1 MNNQGKPVNSHI
13 SPNIDEWPIYKLSK
27 TRNQFV
33 QEIIENLKQDY
44 QKYSI
49 EEIEEELSR
58 TIYLELKRIK
68 EEPFKVDPRGEE
80 KFYLKL
86 RKSLGELAQK
96 EEKDIEEYRALL
108 NRILHRFSEEIVG
121 SFNKRT
127 FKFARKAL
135 TLLFKWLLISFKGK
149 KRSGVW
155 GSRYQLYQKLN
166 VRGPL
171 EKIRELAKDHT
182 IVLLPTHSSNL
193 DSILVGYAIDSVMG
207 LPAFMYGAG
216 LNLYDMEIVAYFM
229 NRLGAFKVDR
239 RKKNPIYHKAL
250 KKMSFLSLK
259 KGVHTLFFPGGTRS
273 RSGEIENNLKLGLL
287 STIINAQRSIYEN
300 DKNSKIIV
308 VPLVIGYHSVLEGKY
323 LIEQHLSKTGQE
335 LYFGS
340 KDRGKSYLNIFQ
352 FLWNVVTTGSEIH
365 LSLGQPLD
373 VFGYVVNSKGESIDN
388 RSKVIDIK
396 EYFMLDGEVGENDQ
410 RENVYTRRLAEKIVD
425 SYHRNNTVL
434 ESNLVAFI
442 AFHYIQELHD
452 DQNIFTLVNS
462 DIDKIEISFTLFVE
476 RVKALKIILIEM
488 QHKGLLSVSN
498 FIVENKE
505 EEIIK
510 NGIKFIG
517 GYHNQK
523 PLRIIQNGNIV
534 TDDLKLLYYYSNRL
548 EFYDLPNRLSTFF
561 KLNNNKV
568 KA

>member
-1 MNNQGKPVNSHI
+1 MKKQDQPINSHI
-13 SPNIDEWPIYKLSK
+13 SPNIEHWPIYKLSK
-27 TRNQFV
+27 SRDQFV
-33 QEIIENLKQDY
+33 QEIIQNLKEDY
-44 QKYSI
+44 AKYSI

-86 RKSLGELAQK
+86 RKSLGILSHK
-96 EEKDIEEYRALL
+96 EGKDIEEYRTLL
-108 NRILHRFSEEIVG
+108 NKILHRFSEEIVG
-121 SFNKRT
+121 SFNKRA

-135 TLLFKWLLISFKGK
+135 TLLFKWLLISFRGK
-149 KRSGVW
+149 NRVGVW

-171 EKIRELAKDHT
+171 EKIRKLAKNHT

-273 RSGEIENNLKLGLL
+273 RSGEIENDLKLGLL
-287 STIINAQRSIYEN
+287 STIVNAQRSLYEN
-300 DKNSKIIV
+300 NENSKIII
-308 VPLVIGYHSVLEGKY
+308 VPLVIGYHSVLEGKF
-323 LIEQHLSKTGQE
+323 LIEQHLRKTGQE

-373 VFGYVVNSKGESIDN
+373 VFGYTVNPKGESIDN
-388 RSKVIDIK
+388 RSKIIDIK
-396 EYFMLDGEVGENDQ
+396 EYFMLDSEVGKNKQ
-410 RENVYTRRLAEKIVD
+410 REEVYTRRLAEKIVN
-425 SYHRNNTVL
+425 SYHKNNTVL
-434 ESNLVAFI
+434 QSNLVAFI
-442 AFHYIQELHD
+442 AFDYIQELHE
-452 DQNIFTLVNS
+452 DQNIFSLVNS
-462 DIDKIEISFTLFVE
+462 DIDKIEIPFTIFTE
-476 RVKALKIILIEM
+476 RVNALKIILIEM
-488 QHKGLLSVSN
+488 QHKGLISVSN
-498 FIVENKE
+498 FIVDNDGRK
-505 EEIIK
+505 IIE
-510 NGIKFIG
+510 NGIKLVG
-517 GYHNQK
+517 GYHHQK
-523 PLRIIQNGNIV
+523 PLRIKQNGNIV

-548 EFYDLPNRLSTFF
+548 NYYDLSNRLSTYF
-561 KLNNNKV
+561 KLNNAV
-568 KA
+568 KT